1 MSKYAKATQGPSYED
16 RYPGSVM
23 KPNAGVIHTTEGTS
37 LPTYSGGAVAPN
49 YTAVPDFKN
58 KRLVWHNHFPDERSS
73 RALENHAGG
82 VETNTLNVVQVELVG
97 TCAPG
102 IHADWEKRGIQHIY
116 WPEAPDWALDDV
128 ADFIADMHRRHGI
141 KIAGPKTWTAYPDSY
156 GAGGQRFTNA
166 QWRAFY
172 GWCGHQHVP
181 ENVHGDPGA
190 FPWAK
195 VEAKAKALVGDK
207 PAPKP
212 APKAD
217 AKPTRI
223 QRFLQGGP
231 KYDLSLLDDAV
242 KGGRKGTVEDVRD
255 GIDAQIKR
263 LPKDPDKNSR
273 VNKVRKSAEKDRILR
288 MGALHNAIKA
298 GRTGTVKE
306 VRDTIQ
312 DLIKRLPKD

>member
-1 MSKYAKATQGPSYED
+1 M
-16 RYPGSVM
+16 
-23 KPNAGVIHTTEGTS
+23 
-37 LPTYSGGAVAPN
+37 
-49 YTAVPDFKN
+49 
-58 KRLVWHNHFPDERSS
+58 
-73 RALENHAGG
+73 ALCT
-82 VETNTLNVVQVELVG
+82 V
-97 TCAPG
+97 PG
-102 IHADWEKRGIQHIY
+102 IPSRGRAAETQLSSSTPSTTPSTEPTPPLIDTPPITTAAITWNSKPQ
-116 WPEAPDWALDDV
+116 PVLD
-128 ADFIADMHRRHGI
+128 G
-141 KIAGPKTWTAYPDSY
+141 
-156 GAGGQRFTNA
+156 FTNA
-166 QWRAFY
+166 QRRAFY